1 VQNVARPRLRG
12 ILERLGAL
20 SCRPGPHTCQER
32 HPVAEMTIRVVIEVV
47 VGFETSAVH
56 RKRGEDEGCEADYKL
71 VLAQRAPRLL
81 SSNRGLL

>member
-1 VQNVARPRLRG
+1 
-12 ILERLGAL
+12 
-20 SCRPGPHTCQER
+20 
-32 HPVAEMTIRVVIEVV
+32 MTIRVVIEVV